1 MGLSTPLADGTGS
14 SLDEGVQSLL
24 FLATL
29 MLAWV
34 GSSRIRGTGF
44 RRLPRAA
51 GWVAVILA
59 ACALV
64 AAFVVPPRLRPT
76 IATVRPSTGARLE
89 ILSPRPGQQFQ
100 GDPADVPVSL
110 RLTGGR
116 IVSFPS
122 SRLVPNEGH
131 IHLILDGR
139 LVSMMSSTDQV
150 LPLSPGTYRLKAEFV
165 AVDHGPFAPPIT
177 ASVTF
182 RVVPP

>member
-1 MGLSTPLADGTGS
+1 MNLPLADGTGS

-34 GSSRIRGTGF
+34 GVSRIRDTGF
-44 RRLPRAA
+44 HKLPHAA
-51 GWVAVILA
+51 GWIAIILA
-59 ACALV
+59 GCALV

-76 IATVRPSTGARLE
+76 IAAIRPTTDAHLE
-89 ILSPRPGQQFQ
+89 MLSPRPGQVFR

-110 RLTGGR
+110 RLIGGR
-116 IVSFPS
+116 LVRFTS

-131 IHLILDGR
+131 VHLILDGR
-139 LVSMMSSTDQV
+139 LVSMTSSTIQT
-150 LPLSPGTYRLKAEFV
+150 LPLSPGTYQLEAEFV
-165 AVDHGPFAPPIT
+165 AVDHGPFDPPVT
-177 ASVTF
+177 SSVTF

>member
-1 MGLSTPLADGTGS
+1 MNLPLADGTGS

-34 GSSRIRGTGF
+34 GVSRIRDTGF
-44 RRLPRAA
+44 HKLPRAA
-51 GWVAVILA
+51 GWIAAVLA
-59 ACALV
+59 GCALI

-76 IATVRPSTGARLE
+76 MAAIRPTTDAHLE
-89 ILSPRPGQQFQ
+89 ILSPRPGQVFQ

-110 RLTGGR
+110 RLIGGR
-116 IVSFPS
+116 IVRFTS

-131 IHLILDGR
+131 VHLILDGR
-139 LVSMMSSTDQV
+139 LVSMTSSTDQT
-150 LPLSPGTYRLKAEFV
+150 LPLSPGTYRLEAEFV
-165 AVDHGPFAPPIT
+165 AVDHGPFDPSVT

-182 RVVPP
+182 SVIPP

>member
-1 MGLSTPLADGTGS
+1 MNLPLADGTGS

-34 GSSRIRGTGF
+34 GVSRIRDTGF
-44 RRLPRAA
+44 HKLPRAA
-51 GWVAVILA
+51 GWIAAVLA
-59 ACALV
+59 GCALV

-76 IATVRPSTGARLE
+76 IATVRPSTSARLA
-89 ILSPRPGQQFQ
+89 IMSPRPGQVFR

-110 RLTGGR
+110 RLIGGR
-116 IVSFPS
+116 LVRFTS

-131 IHLILDGR
+131 VHLILDGR
-139 LVSMMSSTDQV
+139 LLSMTSSTNQT
-150 LPLSPGTYRLKAEFV
+150 LPLSPGTYQLEAEFV
-165 AVDHGPFAPPIT
+165 AVDHGPFDPPVT
-177 ASVTF
+177 SSVTF

>member
-1 MGLSTPLADGTGS
+1 VSIPLADGTGS

-34 GSSRIRGTGF
+34 AASRIRETGF
-44 RRLPRAA
+44 RRLPKAA
-51 GWVAVILA
+51 GWVALVLA
-59 ACALV
+59 GGALA

-76 IATVRPSTGARLE
+76 IATIRPTTGARLE
-89 ILSPRPGQQFQ
+89 ILSPRPGQEFR

-116 IVSFPS
+116 IVGFTST
-122 SRLVPNEGH
+122 RLMPNEGH

-139 LVSMMSSTDQV
+139 LVSMTSSMDQM
-150 LPLSPGTYRLKAEFV
+150 LPLSPGTYRLQAEFV
-165 AVDHGPFAPPIT
+165 AVDHGPFDPPVT
-177 ASVTF
+177 TSVTF
-182 RVVPP
+182 KVVPP